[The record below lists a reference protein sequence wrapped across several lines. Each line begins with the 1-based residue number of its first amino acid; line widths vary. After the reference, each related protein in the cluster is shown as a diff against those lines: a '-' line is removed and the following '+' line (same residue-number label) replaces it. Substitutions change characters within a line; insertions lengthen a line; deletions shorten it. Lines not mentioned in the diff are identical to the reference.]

1 LISSTYPNTTQK
13 AHPAVCCI
21 QKLHQLATFFSLFYK
36 NSSEGRH
43 DKKNE
48 TPKIFSFLM
57 MTVRK
62 FKKKK
67 EQMKCEAT
75 PHLSMRCA
83 QFTSSEYLIT
93 TS

>member
-1 LISSTYPNTTQK
+1 
-13 AHPAVCCI
+13 VCCI

-62 FKKKK
+62 FKKKRAN
-67 EQMKCEAT
+67 EVRSYTASIYALRAV
-75 PHLSMRCA
+75 H
-83 QFTSSEYLIT
+83 FF
-93 TS
+93 

>member
-43 DKKNE
+43 DIKNE

-67 EQMKCEAT
+67 RANEVRSYTASIYALRAV
-75 PHLSMRCA
+75 H
-83 QFTSSEYLIT
+83 FF
-93 TS
+93 